1 MKITSGHHLTP
12 VHCSNRHP
20 LAPPIAYLK
29 GGRLLLQALVLPNKI
44 NYCLCLYISI
54 KYYTFMTIMTL
65 MTKRCLINTSFIVA
79 EVFVEELAAITAAT
93 APRGNGELGVAAA
106 MIG

>member
-1 MKITSGHHLTP
+1 MAGFCYKLWYFLIKSI
-12 VHCSNRHP
+12 
-20 LAPPIAYLK
+20 IAYVYVFP
-29 GGRLLLQALVLPNKI
+29 A
-44 NYCLCLYISI
+44 SI
-54 KYYTFMTIMTL
+54 THITFVSYSHMSHI
-65 MTKRCLINTSFIVA
+65 INTSFIVA